1 MRKEGE
7 QKEKWRKKKRK
18 ERKREIWGQYENVVK
33 IVSVLVPFRIALSR
47 ETTLS
52 K

>member
-1 MRKEGE
+1 MRKREGV
-7 QKEKWRKKKRK
+7 RGKRK
-18 ERKREIWGQYENVVK
+18 ERKTQREKGIVYENVVK
-33 IVSVLVPFRIALSR
+33 IVSVLVPFRVAISR